1 VEIQPPSQTPSCPD
15 EGGRVG
21 WTQAVRE
28 ASSQAVLPDR
38 VAGFA
43 PDAWFQAS
51 LVMGKQVN
59 GSFGCRFFVNPYQ

>member
-1 VEIQPPSQTPSCPD
+1 
-15 EGGRVG
+15 VG

-28 ASSQAVLPDR
+28 ASSQAVLPDW

-43 PDAWFQAS
+43 PDARFQAS
-51 LVMGKQVN
+51 LVMGKQAN